1 MKEKKMQFYKT
12 IPIPH
17 LKFTLYIQ
25 DMSKLK
31 GIEIKDGG
39 YTTRIDGE
47 EYHCKACIFF
57 PNVKEMVKISA
68 NLPIIAHEVMHV
80 IQILCEDYS
89 MSIEEEKEHTA
100 YLMTYLLEEI
110 VK

>member
-1 MKEKKMQFYKT
+1 MDKIDFYKT

-31 GIEIKDGG
+31 GVEIEGGG
-39 YTTRIDGE
+39 YTTRIEGE
-47 EYHCKACIFF
+47 EYHRKACIFF
-57 PNVKEMVKISA
+57 ENVSETVK
-68 NLPIIAHEVMHV
+68 NPLNFPLIAHEVIHV
-80 IQILCEDYS
+80 LQIFCEDYS
-89 MSIEEEKEHTA
+89 MTMEQESEHFA
-100 YLMTYLLEEI
+100 YLMSYILEEI